1 MKSLS
6 FKIIVCAI
14 ICLTLGTLSGFSTMH
29 EITNWYQF
37 LIKPSFNPPNW
48 IFGPVWTLLYLM
60 MGVSLGII
68 WHSTLEGRKKA
79 MQLFA
84 VQFVLNLGWSFL
96 FFNLHMLG
104 IAFVEII
111 AMLIA
116 IIFTIFAFYKVN
128 KTASFLLIPY
138 LCWVSFASFSN
149 ISIWLLNK

>member
-1 MKSLS
+1 MKTLP
-6 FKIIVCAI
+6 FKIVVSAI
-14 ICLTLGTLSGFSTMH
+14 ICLTLGTLSGFSTIDA
-29 EITNWYQF
+29 ITNWYQF

-60 MGVSLGII
+60 MGISLGII
-68 WHSTLEGRKKA
+68 WYSTLEGHKKA

-104 IAFVEII
+104 TAYIEII

-128 KTASFLLIPY
+128 KTAAYLLIPY
-138 LCWVSFASFSN
+138 LCWVTFASFLN
-149 ISIWLLNK
+149 LSIWVLNK